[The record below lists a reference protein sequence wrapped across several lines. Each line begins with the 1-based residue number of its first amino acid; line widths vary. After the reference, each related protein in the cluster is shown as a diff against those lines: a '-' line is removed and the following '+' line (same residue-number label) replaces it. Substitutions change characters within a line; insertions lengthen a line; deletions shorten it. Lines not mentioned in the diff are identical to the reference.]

1 MVTLRV
7 NNCCE
12 CFGLRSG
19 SLYIAALYMV
29 IGIFNIVMTIIGL
42 ASAGGEV
49 ARYGR
54 ITTDGI
60 LVLLCILLLIGVLK
74 SEYSLCIMWVVGAVV
89 WSVLTIVFG
98 EVATI
103 YAGKKTDV
111 NYVTTVGGVAMA
123 TAIGLMWVIMAL
135 EILLLIYCAIVVY
148 SHAQKLREEGNPP
161 PYSQF
166 GETTTKPV

>member
-19 SLYIAALYMV
+19 SLYIAVLYMV

-54 ITTDGI
+54 ITTDGT

-98 EVATI
+98 QVATI

-111 NYVTTVGGVAMA
+111 HSVTNCGWSCYGNRYWSHVGHHG
-123 TAIGLMWVIMAL
+123 T
-135 EILLLIYCAIVVY
+135 
-148 SHAQKLREEGNPP
+148 GNPSADLLRHCGVLP
-161 PYSQF
+161 CAEAS
-166 GETTTKPV
+166 

>member
-19 SLYIAALYMV
+19 SLYIAVLYMV

-54 ITTDGI
+54 ITTDGT

-89 WSVLTIVFG
+89 WSVLTIVLVKWPLFML
-98 EVATI
+98 ERRRT
-103 YAGKKTDV
+103 YT
-111 NYVTTVGGVAMA
+111 
-123 TAIGLMWVIMAL
+123 LLQLWV
-135 EILLLIYCAIVVY
+135 ELLWQPLLVSCG
-148 SHAQKLREEGNPP
+148 SSWHWK
-161 PYSQF
+161 SF
-166 GETTTKPV
+166 C